1 METFPLFPLYGDF
14 TGNLLYG
21 DFSSLWGLF
30 SSLRGLYGD
39 SSLWR
44 LFLFFF
50 FTGTFFLFT
59 GTLRGLFSMETFPLF
74 PLYGDFTGS
83 LLYGDFSSFS
93 SLRRLFSS
101 LRGLYGDSSLWRLFL
116 FFLFTGTFF
125 PLYRDFKGD
134 FTGTLLY
141 GDFSSFSSLRGLF
154 SSLRGLYGD
163 SSLWR
168 LFLFFL
174 FTETFS
180 SLRGTLRG
188 LFSMET
194 FHLFPLYGDFFP
206 LYGDFTGTL
215 LYGDFSS
222 LRGLFSSLRG
232 VYGNF
237 TGTLLYRNFSSL
249 SSLRGLFFLFTGTL
263 RGLYG
268 DSSL

>member
-1 METFPLFPLYGDF
+1 METFPLYGDF
-14 TGNLLYG
+14 
-21 DFSSLWGLF
+21 
-30 SSLRGLYGD
+30 
-39 SSLWR
+39 
-44 LFLFFF
+44 
-50 FTGTFFLFT
+50 
-59 GTLRGLFSMETFPLF
+59 F
-74 PLYGDFTGS
+74 PLY
-83 LLYGDFSSFS
+83 
-93 SLRRLFSS
+93 
-101 LRGLYGDSSLWRLFL
+101 
-116 FFLFTGTFF
+116 
-125 PLYRDFKGD
+125 GD

-174 FTETFS
+174 FTGTLRGLFSMETFPLFPLYGDFFPLYGDFTGTLLYGDFSSFSSLRGLFFLFTGTLRGTLRGLFSMETFPLFPLYGDFFPLYGDFTGTLLYGDFSSFSSLRRLFS